1 MFVKA
6 TVHLILLSGIACFFA
21 SPALAEAPN
30 AGEHEVRWFAGK
42 WAVGPADVPGF
53 ETIAGAADCASAI
66 DIAVT
71 GPATI
76 KRTAMLRNG
85 TLRSHEFTV
94 KSFNGNFPWWNK
106 DGMGGPVAKRT
117 GADSFMLAT
126 TRNGK
131 ADWPNALK
139 HTRCPK

>member
-1 MFVKA
+1 MFIKA
-6 TVHLILLSGIACFFA
+6 TVRFIVLSAIAGLFA
-21 SPALAEAPN
+21 SPALAQAPN
-30 AGEHEVRWFAGK
+30 ATEQEVRWFAGK
-42 WAVGPADVPGF
+42 WAVGPADAPGF
-53 ETIAGAADCASAI
+53 ETIAGAADCASAVT
-66 DIAVT
+66 IAVT
-71 GPATI
+71 GSATI
-76 KRTAMLRNG
+76 KRTVRLRNG
-85 TLRSHEFTV
+85 ELHASKFTV

-117 GADSFMLAT
+117 GADSFVLAT